1 MSSSAASSA
10 NIEPQFTYLM
20 ELSDDLIL
28 TILSFVADVPLEEQ
42 DYETTA
48 GVSDLYSTTTHILPY
63 VNKHFYNLLKG
74 DNGEGGGGGGQDVFY
89 KSGLIRLC
97 KNDPRLWK
105 TALQKLLPPPPSA
118 ASRGEGRKKKKNNE
132 KQKKEEHRNGDNSV
146 ASNND
151 DSLVTD
157 STATNTGDQAETTE
171 ELLEQLIQTT
181 SSPLITMPKLY
192 YTNYL
197 DLYKTILDTQL
208 RFRGPIFYMPDT
220 VMLNRPIGLHFFE
233 QRYRVLIHSVM
244 EPYPN
249 EARRGQPLKEVLK
262 AMPQGSNKLNEYP
275 KFIYAHASPLQ
286 KGSPAV
292 IVEVHQCLI
301 HPNGTADVH
310 LLPVQF
316 VWLEQIWEL
325 PNAGALYFA
334 QARKMNTES
343 SSQME
348 GRPPFMTFH

>member
-1 MSSSAASSA
+1 MASSVTA
-10 NIEPQFTYLM
+10 SEKIEPQFRYLM

-28 TILSFVADVPLEEQ
+28 TILSFVADIPLEEQ

-48 GVSDLYSTTTHILPY
+48 GISDFYSTTTHILPY
-63 VNKHFYNLLKG
+63 VSKHFYSLLQG
-74 DNGEGGGGGGQDVFY
+74 DNGEDAVGGGQDVFY

-97 KNDPRLWK
+97 KNDPKLWK
-105 TALQKLLPPPPSA
+105 TGLQKLLLAPPSA
-118 ASRGEGRKKKKNNE
+118 TSSGEGGNNNNNKKRKKK
-132 KQKKEEHRNGDNSV
+132 EHRNGDNSV

-151 DSLVTD
+151 DSLVTGG
-157 STATNTGDQAETTE
+157 TATNNNDQIVTAE

-181 SSPLITMPKLY
+181 SSPLMTKPKLY

-208 RFRGPIFYMPDT
+208 RLRAPIFYMPDT
-220 VMLNRPIGLHFFE
+220 INLNRPIGLHFFE
-233 QRYRVLIHSVM
+233 QRYRILIHSVM
-244 EPYPN
+244 QPYPN

-262 AMPQGSNKLNEYP
+262 NMPPGNNKRNEYP

-292 IVEVHQCLI
+292 IVEVQQCLI
-301 HPNGTADVH
+301 HPNGTADVV

-316 VWLEQIWEL
+316 VWLEHIWEA

-334 QARKMNTES
+334 QARKMNAES

-348 GRPPFMTFH
+348 GRPPFMTFY